1 MILPGSS
8 VRIPETNETGTVIS
22 IDNGFAKIQTSNA
35 ANWHKIIDIVDI
47 NDKLLQK
54 YLHRDFDTRNNFV
67 LAIDSHRLEVAHMWN
82 PVVYA
87 SATRIDLYPHQLNAV
102 ASALDMQRIM
112 IADEVGLGKT
122 ITALLAVYELFIARK
137 VIDRVLFVV
146 PSPLRIKWQNEL
158 KYRFNINA
166 DIINNDYLKINPKAF
181 ESKKYIYISSIDF
194 LKKHIDIVPH
204 KHIDCVI
211 IDEAHKA
218 KKETDRYKIA
228 KKLSQASRRLILLTA
243 TPHDGKDENFL
254 SLMQLLSPDIDTPRM
269 AQFYMIRNTKENVV
283 DISGKTVFPP
293 RISKTVEIK
302 LEGSERNIY
311 LKLENYLQKCIRSA
325 HKPQEINAMRFVS
338 IIFRK
343 RASSSLYSL
352 CVSLKR
358 RYDRLGEITADTANK
373 HANNI
378 KDADIDL
385 DDLEVDNPDNQ
396 NDILD
401 IELYTAQKNLKEE
414 RADIQDLIKLI
425 DDLQTHDSKVDRL
438 LDMIKQLRKNDH
450 HAQMIIFTEYRS
462 TMDYLYERL
471 SSYAVG
477 KIHGGMP
484 MAARESVRE
493 SFANKQFDLLL
504 CTDAAGEGI
513 DLQFCNI
520 EVNYDLP
527 WNPNRLE
534 QRMGRIHRIGQKR
547 NVEYYNFVVFGDKI
561 GADGYIHRLLLEK
574 LNTIKKTLG
583 DVVYDLFGSTYPPE
597 QFVNL
602 TAKLPGLPYQEWK
615 EQARPITEGL
625 EKKIKSAYSNMSKLL
640 GTKILNRFTLKN
652 IVNLQYDMV
661 DATDIKRH
669 IETLILTH
677 AGSIEEIADNHYK
690 ITLPPDLA
698 YSLNVGIMTGTYNKE
713 LAYRHSNLQYLA
725 LGDKVVDK
733 LINHSILTR
742 PVSILGHS
750 TKDGGLFAYR
760 VKVFDGHRELRNE
773 KLVLLHCS
781 TSGEIRPIDEKSV
794 WDYSS
799 KTAPSDLPPIDSYLT
814 VSTNKISKLAV
825 DLKNE
830 LDQTL
835 NEYIKQYTQFA
846 RSEASAQISQIDNHI
861 KHAETTQKVD
871 PTHVE
876 IIRDLEQQK
885 EKISEKWQ
893 RRKHEIALLANTS
906 CSWELLGIALIVPDE
921 HMRKNVRIEQAGIKA
936 VLQHEH
942 DRATK
947 PEQQN
952 MIHDVSDKSCGY
964 DIESFENRHIEVKSF
979 SATGNPSMTPH
990 EWDVA
995 RRYGDDYWLYIVE
1008 NSVSSPQIHVRQNPY
1023 ELYKDSIRYQ
1033 QANNERW
1040 IITNWKT

>member
-1 MILPGSS
+1 LILPGST
-8 VRIPETNETGTVIS
+8 VRISTTGETGIVIMAE
-22 IDNGFAKIQTSNA
+22 NGFVKVQTSKA
-35 ANWHKIIDIVDI
+35 TNWHKIIDVVDI
-47 NDKLLQK
+47 GDKLLQK
-54 YLHRDFDTRNNFV
+54 YLNRDFDTRNSFV
-67 LAIDSHRLEVAHMWN
+67 LAIDSHHLEIAHMWN
-82 PVVYA
+82 PIVYA

-102 ASALDMQRIM
+102 ASTLDMHRIM

-122 ITALLAVYELFIARK
+122 ITALLTVYELFIARK
-137 VIDRVLFVV
+137 VIDKVLFVV

-158 KYRFNINA
+158 KQRFNINA
-166 DIINNDYLKINPKAF
+166 DIINNNYLTINPKAF

-194 LKKHIDIVPH
+194 LKKHIDVVPH

-218 KKETDRYKIA
+218 KKETDRHKIA

-243 TPHDGKDENFL
+243 TPHDGKDDNFL
-254 SLMQLLSPDIDTPRM
+254 SLMQLLSPDIDTPLM
-269 AQFYMIRNTKENVV
+269 AQFYMIRNTKENTV

-311 LKLENYLQKCIRSA
+311 LKLENYLRKCIRSA
-325 HKPQEINAMRFVS
+325 HKPQEINAIRFVS

-352 CVSLKR
+352 RVSLKR
-358 RYDRLGEITADTANK
+358 RYERLGEITAEATNK
-373 HANNI
+373 HAGSI
-378 KDADIDL
+378 QDADIDL

-396 NDILD
+396 DDILD
-401 IELYTAQKNLKEE
+401 IELYTAQKNLKKE

-425 DDLQTHDSKVDRL
+425 DDLKTHDSKADRL

-462 TMDYLYERL
+462 TMDYLYDRL

-493 SFANKQFDLLL
+493 SFANRQFDLLL

-513 DLQFCNI
+513 DLQFCNM

-574 LNTIKKTLG
+574 LDTIKKTLG
-583 DVVYDLFGSTYPPE
+583 DSVYDLFGSTYPPE
-597 QFVNL
+597 QFANL
-602 TAKLPGLPYQEWK
+602 TAKLSDLPYQEWK
-615 EQARPITEGL
+615 EHVKPITETV
-625 EKKIKSAYSNMSKLL
+625 EKKIKSAHSNMSKLL

-652 IVNLQYDMV
+652 IADLQYDMV

-677 AGSIEEIADNHYK
+677 AGSVEEIANNQYK
-690 ITLPPDLA
+690 IIPPPDLS
-698 YSLNVGIMTGTYNKE
+698 YPLSVGVMTGTYSKD
-713 LAYRHSNLQYLA
+713 LAYRHSHLQYLA
-725 LGDKVVDK
+725 LGDKDVDK
-733 LINHSILTR
+733 LINYSILTR
-742 PVSILGHS
+742 PVSILGHP
-750 TKDGGLFAYR
+750 TKDGALFAYR
-760 VKVFDGHRELRNE
+760 VKVFDGHQELRNE

-781 TSGEIRPIDEKSV
+781 ISGEIRPIDEKSV

-799 KTAPSDLPPIDSYLT
+799 KTAPSDMPPLDSNFIAF
-814 VSTNKISKLAV
+814 TNKISNIAA
-825 DLKNE
+825 DIKNE

-835 NEYIKQYTQFA
+835 NEYIKQYRHFA
-846 RSEASAQISQIDNHI
+846 RSEANAQVLQIDNSI
-861 KHAETTQKVD
+861 KHAEATKTTD
-871 PTHVE
+871 PTYVE
-876 IIRDLEQQK
+876 IIRDLELQK
-885 EKISEKWQ
+885 EKIKEKWEK
-893 RRKHEIALLANTS
+893 RNREIAQLTNTS
-906 CSWELLGIALIVPDE
+906 CSWELLGLALIVPDE
-921 HMRKNVRIEQAGIKA
+921 HMRENVRIEQAGIKA
-936 VLQHEH
+936 VLQYEH
-942 DRATK
+942 SRATK

-979 SATGNPSMTPH
+979 TTTGSPSLTPH
-990 EWDVA
+990 EWDIA

-1008 NSVSSPQIHVRQNPY
+1008 DSVTSPQIHVRQNPY

-1033 QANNERW
+1033 QANDERW